1 MQESGKSLFAQE
13 QDVAGQNLAGQ
24 EPAQK
29 AADVIDVT
37 LTSFRA
43 DVMEESMNRLVLIDF
58 WSARVP
64 ACKQLAPVVE
74 KVVMACRGK
83 VRLARMNVDE
93 FPQIAAKLGI
103 QSVPA
108 IVAFQGGQMLDG
120 FMGVM
125 PENEIMAFIERC
137 IGPVGVDVEALVAEG
152 LAALDAGD
160 IDTATDVLV
169 RAAQE
174 EPEHIGLRAGFARLH
189 LARGFMDEAR
199 AVLDAIPPNKAL
211 AAPVVA
217 ARAAL
222 ELQEQ
227 AAAVGDLAALQARIA
242 ANPADHQARYDLAV
256 GLNAAGQRAEAAEQL
271 LASFKLDRLWNDDAA
286 RKLLLQLFESWGP
299 ADPAALAA
307 RRRLSTLLFS

>member
-1 MQESGKSLFAQE
+1 MQESGKSLFS
-13 QDVAGQNLAGQ
+13 QDQQ
-24 EPAQK
+24 QPAQK
-29 AADVIDVT
+29 AADIIDVT
-37 LTSFRA
+37 LASFRA
-43 DVMEESMNRLVLIDF
+43 DVIDESMGRLVLIDF
-58 WSARVP
+58 WSARVA
-64 ACKQLAPVVE
+64 ACKQLTPIVE
-74 KVVMACRGK
+74 KVVKACGGK

-93 FPQIAAKLGI
+93 YPQIAAKLGI

-125 PENEIMAFIERC
+125 PEKEVMAFVERC
-137 IGPVGVDVEALVAEG
+137 IGPVGVDVEALATEG

-160 IDTATDVLV
+160 IDTATDLLMQ
-169 RAAQE
+169 AAQE
-174 EPEHIGLRAGFARLH
+174 DPEHIGVRAGFARLH
-189 LARGFMDEAR
+189 LARGFIDEAR

-242 ANPADHQARYDLAV
+242 ADPGDHQARYDLAV

-271 LASFKLDRLWNDDAA
+271 LVSFRLDRLWNNDAA

-299 ADPAALAA
+299 VDPATIAA